1 MICLAAPSYFICIH
15 GRSVSVRLC
24 HDKLSSLVLE
34 GVNLWSLLC
43 FTFLSKRSHRT
54 VLKKKK
60 QTCTITPPAL
70 TLCTVWPFVTDGAH
84 AVSISA
90 GAVAAAKRVYAL
102 CDRDVAFGSFPAA
115 VTHTGALVV
124 LAVAAAQHRAC
135 RCRNRETERL
145 NPAHK
150 NKPNKQTKKKKQ
162 LASFLKDRQSG
173 EKCTSPTH
181 ADPHPTVQEGWI
193 EWLRGWRA
201 PMTWRVITGR
211 GN

>member
-1 MICLAAPSYFICIH
+1 MKF
-15 GRSVSVRLC
+15 V
-24 HDKLSSLVLE
+24 VLH
-34 GVNLWSLLC
+34 L
-43 FTFLSKRSHRT
+43 TFKAITQNSFKE
-54 VLKKKK
+54 KKK

-150 NKPNKQTKKKKQ
+150 NKPNKQTKKKKTISK
-162 LASFLKDRQSG
+162 LFKRSPKRRKVHVAHPRRSTSHRAGGLNRVAKGLESANDMKSNYRQ
-173 EKCTSPTH
+173 
-181 ADPHPTVQEGWI
+181 
-193 EWLRGWRA
+193 R
-201 PMTWRVITGR
+201 
-211 GN
+211 